1 MDAAFCFSCC
11 KAVISGKL
19 KFKGTKEPTFLIS
32 GFTNW
37 KDATRVMS
45 KHGSCDFH
53 KHASINYEF
62 IQGREVRQRMFG
74 EFV

>member
-1 MDAAFCFSCC
+1 MDSLNLFKWLHYDTAMDAAFCFSCC
-11 KAVISGKL
+11 KAVKSGKL

-53 KHASINYEF
+53 KHASKL
-62 IQGREVRQRMFG
+62 
-74 EFV
+74 